1 MNYYPVVNSSGSGSF
16 VKNHNKNA
24 SQKPLLLPVKSAY
37 LELKKMGSPISAII
51 IDVEGFEFEI
61 LNSIIPLIKTNK
73 PLLFIEMDNDKTKK
87 DYLKSNFLKKT
98 DYLAFIPT
106 FLFERNSYRF
116 NFSNFYTS
124 NRIKLLPLT
133 SLNQI
138 KKFNNVILIP
148 KKTYNFLKNSSI

>member
-1 MNYYPVVNSSGSGSF
+1 
-16 VKNHNKNA
+16 
-24 SQKPLLLPVKSAY
+24 
-37 LELKKMGSPISAII
+37 
-51 IDVEGFEFEI
+51 
-61 LNSIIPLIKTNK
+61 
-73 PLLFIEMDNDKTKK
+73 MDNDKTKK